1 MEQVYEITITGRESH
16 TWQGHLC
23 CGDGSTPFRSEMELL
38 LALDRLLSATDL
50 QAATED
56 TEHTQVFMTREGGKD
71 GWRPT

>member
-23 CGDGSTPFRSEMELL
+23 CGGGIIPFRSEMELL
-38 LALDRLLSATDL
+38 LALDRLLPATDL
-50 QAATED
+50 HGAAED
-56 TEHTQVFMTREGGKD
+56 TERTQVYMTREGKAD